1 MSSFSVE
8 NETKIIEI
16 ENFLKHNSYQSG
28 NLYPGENDAR
38 VMDELEK
45 NAIIPD
51 QEKYVSQYSWWWSLV
66 CFQKEARDNWTL
78 HDNFSGRNTQKGKES
93 EIKEVQAEKDN
104 VIITMQKEES

>member
-16 ENFLKHNSYQSG
+16 ENFLKHNSYLSG

-45 NAIIPD
+45 NSIIPAH
-51 QEKYVSQYSWWWSLV
+51 EKYPS
-66 CFQKEARDNWTL
+66 
-78 HDNFSGRNTQKGKES
+78 
-93 EIKEVQAEKDN
+93 
-104 VIITMQKEES
+104 

>member
-16 ENFLKHNSYQSG
+16 ENFLKHNSYLSG

-45 NAIIPD
+45 NSITPSH
-51 QEKYVSQYSWWWSLV
+51 EKYPS
-66 CFQKEARDNWTL
+66 
-78 HDNFSGRNTQKGKES
+78 
-93 EIKEVQAEKDN
+93 
-104 VIITMQKEES
+104 

>member
-16 ENFLKHNSYQSG
+16 ENFLKHNSYLSG

-45 NAIIPD
+45 AGIGTQVHYIPLFLQPYYRNKKLMILPGAMEYYENTLSIPLYTELNKKDIIYISSKIND
-51 QEKYVSQYSWWWSLV
+51 VI
-66 CFQKEARDNWTL
+66 NW
-78 HDNFSGRNTQKGKES
+78 
-93 EIKEVQAEKDN
+93 
-104 VIITMQKEES
+104 